1 MSGSAGV
8 QTDAAPLLELA
19 DLSLRVGEFA
29 LRDVSLQL
37 GGGDY
42 LVLLGPSG
50 CGKTTLLRAIAGYY
64 RTGADMIRLSGRPIG
79 VMPPHRRRVGY
90 VAQTVDLF
98 PHMDVARN
106 VAFGLRYLRLPRRE
120 RRRRLDRIVDLL
132 GLRPLLERHP
142 AMLSGGESKRASLAR
157 SLAVE
162 PRVLLLDEPLS
173 MLDPNARAAMLGTL
187 RTIHR
192 ELGTATIH
200 VTHEREEAW
209 ALAERGPDGREAGRV
224 AVMRDGVIEQ
234 AGPVEELFRRP
245 TSRFVAEFLGGANV
259 FPATFER
266 GPAGWEAVLEWGR
279 LALAGPVEFER
290 GWVQIRPESL
300 VAVPEAGPGAVTGTV
315 RSVSDRGIYRELTV
329 ELPGG
334 HALRVHVA
342 GASAPPARPGEAIHL
357 RCATPPHPI
366 RGGADA

>member
-8 QTDAAPLLELA
+8 QTDAAPLLELEG
-19 DLSLRVGEFA
+19 LGLRVGAFA
-29 LRDVSLQL
+29 LRNVSLRL

-64 RTGADMIRLSGRPIG
+64 RTGADVIRLSGRPVG
-79 VMPPHRRRVGY
+79 NVPPHKRGVGY

-98 PHMDVARN
+98 PHMDVAHN

-157 SLAVE
+157 SLVVE
-162 PRVLLLDEPLS
+162 PRILLLDEPLS

-245 TSRFVAEFLGGANV
+245 GSRFVAEFLGGANV
-259 FPATFER
+259 FAATFER
-266 GPAGWEAVLEWGR
+266 GEAVLEWGR
-279 LALAGPVEFER
+279 FALAGPAGFER

-300 VAVPEAGPGAVTGTV
+300 VAVPEGGQGAVTGTV

-342 GASAPPARPGEAIHL
+342 GASAPTARPGEAIHL

-366 RGGADA
+366 QGTDDA